1 MNIMVRVSSAKAEAA
16 IAAMQGQ
23 MRGLRAETVAMNRT
37 QPFGAASF
45 SSLIKFGSR
54 LQWVGR
60 QLQYNFTLPI
70 LLAAGAATKFAMDQE
85 AAFTH
90 VAKVYGSIND
100 AQKFF
105 IKQSHGTM
113 SATEA
118 QTKAM
123 QAQRNELAALDDA
136 FTAISNHYGVQ
147 KKEVDEVAGAWAA
160 AGASGRRL
168 AESVNDTMQAMI
180 IGDMD
185 ATTATQ
191 SLISIQAQYNLNSKQ
206 LMSTL
211 ALLNNVENQ
220 TGISMGGLI
229 DGFARAAGVARSAG
243 VSTKELAAE
252 LAALVPATG
261 SAANAGNALKT
272 IYSRLMAPTQ
282 DSMNIMK
289 AMGLNISSV
298 AWQSANAAD
307 RLHLM
312 NKAFEGLS
320 SSAKGVAASVI
331 ASRWQINKFNV
342 LMDEMSKKTGF
353 YQKALDAA
361 ADSGNNFKV
370 MQSELNTVLKS
381 DPRSLQRMMVM
392 LQNASV
398 KIIQPLI
405 PFIIYL
411 ADKLG
416 DLANA
421 FANMDPHLQKLILLG
436 LVFLALIGPLVR
448 YLGALKILVGVTGV
462 SVSYLAAA
470 FGFLG
475 KALIVLPL
483 RAVMMG
489 FTALFDVILMLIPTS
504 LVAVTESMSIWKGF
518 GLFLATWNKVVFGL
532 FNGGWILALKGAALF
547 AADFVKV
554 QMLRFITLLNFAKLF
569 WLRWLL
575 IQATAEV
582 AGMSR
587 WAALWAYFK
596 AVTLVGLATQF
607 GLVRKMMGIA
617 AIFTVL
623 GKAMVVAWTTTWETL
638 RVVAAAGW
646 ALLRAQ
652 AVVGAVMQVGI
663 FARMRAALVV
673 IWTTT
678 AAASAT
684 IWKGM
689 ALTMVAFSRA
699 GVTGVIGVFKAL
711 IPFLLRFGK
720 FFLSWPAVI
729 VAAIIGIAYVF
740 RDQIKQ
746 IVVNTYNYIRTGIP
760 GIAKMFNQ
768 LGTLI
773 LRVFHMLPQGVQ
785 NAMIQVV
792 DIVAAAAKAVYSWF
806 SYLNPFAHHSPSL
819 VENVTKGMDVVTK
832 QFSRLNGIKQYIQSA
847 YREISRFGKLTAG
860 INMNAQVQEQKQNR
874 HELKKAGAGPA
885 ILGSYDKLTKML
897 NNLTPVADR
906 LNKKMEAQQRIVD
919 ALSAK
924 LDKYN
929 AKLQAAQDSL
939 SYYASAPLKGMQDMD
954 DQIER
959 NTVAQ
964 NRLKLA
970 MMNMADKGGASL
982 DDLKAKMDKIN
993 ASQELLSGKRND
1005 LAAGGAGSDIT
1016 GVYDAQIK
1024 ALEKQKKGYSQ
1035 NADALQNMQDRLDA
1049 LQHTADRLDLVKA
1062 LKFDDLNYQIQKAAN
1077 TTKELTFD
1085 QILAGVG
1092 KAQQQIAKYSPLVD
1106 KTQKQVDKQQ
1116 KSLDKITAKYNQVND
1131 AIQAIEDSLNN
1142 VTDAASKM
1150 NAAMDK
1156 KKKKGA
1162 TGSVSPAMQAFNM
1175 AKKGNFPDTGGAG
1188 IGPRKN
1194 WKDQSKQIQK
1204 FTDQLANQTSDMF
1217 SSLNPFKP
1225 LVEKAKSAWGAVKD
1239 YFSSHP
1245 LFKGMKNPISAI
1257 FGGVGKGDTMKQAKK
1272 QIGDIIDFL
1281 SGVFKFFSNI
1291 AGKAWKLLGP
1301 DIKRIAGGLIHGLE
1315 GIWKKVGP
1323 ELKQFGAL
1331 WKPLGKAIK
1340 NIWTIIKPI
1349 LALVIGEFLFLA
1361 KIVLHVVAEVI
1372 GPLMKDIGDI
1382 LVGVIRVI
1390 RGALEVIIGIL
1401 SLNGDMIK
1409 KGFLDIFSGLGK
1421 IIWNLLT
1428 AAGHLILNVVE
1439 GIVEGIF
1446 GFFKWL
1452 WDVLVGHSIIPDLVK
1467 GVIKWFKF
1475 WWDLPKSIYNHVL
1488 KPIGEF
1494 FKNAWNKL
1502 KDLISKWWPWIKAAL
1517 QPWYGWASLIWQKAL
1532 VPLWNKVQDAFDK
1545 IRDIMSTARGKIGD
1559 IVGGIKDK
1567 FTDLVGWIKDIPGKI
1582 KGLASNFGDAGKALI
1597 DKFWAGLQKVGDLE
1611 RSIASNLWSAMKGF
1625 INSGITY
1632 INDHI
1637 PDKISIPHAP
1647 DINLPDNPFP
1657 LLPMYTG
1664 GVVKGSRLGTPI
1676 MAGDKGYDEAVI
1688 PLTGPYA
1695 PRWAKY
1701 QDQSAFNPKSLGG
1714 GGTNNTFI
1722 FNGNLEFPNVKSG
1735 EDVDTLISNLESLA
1749 G

>member
-1 MNIMVRVSSAKAEAA
+1 MVRVNSAKAEAA
-16 IAAMQGQ
+16 IAAMQAQ
-23 MRGLRAETVAMNRT
+23 MKGLRAETLSMNRT
-37 QPFGAASF
+37 MPFGAASF
-45 SSLIKFGSR
+45 SNLIKFGSR

-90 VAKVYGSIND
+90 VAKVYGSVTD

-105 IKQSHGTM
+105 MKQSHGALT
-113 SATEA
+113 AQEA

-185 ATTATQ
+185 AATATQ

-282 DSMNIMK
+282 DSMDVMK

-298 AWQSANAAD
+298 AWQSSNAAD

-381 DPRSLQRMMVM
+381 DPRSLQRMMVI

-436 LVFLALIGPLVR
+436 LVFLALVGPLVR
-448 YLGALKILVGVTGV
+448 YLGALKILIGVTGV

-470 FGFLG
+470 FGILG
-475 KALIVLPL
+475 KMLVVLPL
-483 RAVMMG
+483 RAAAMA
-489 FTALFDVILMLIPTS
+489 FTALFDVIMMIVPTS
-504 LVAVTESMSIWKGF
+504 LVAATETISIWKGL
-518 GLFLATWNKVVFGL
+518 GVFLATWNKVVFAI
-532 FNGGWILALKGAALF
+532 FEGGWILALKGAALF

-554 QMLRFITLLNFAKLF
+554 QMLRFVTLLNFAKLF
-569 WLRWLL
+569 WMRWLL
-575 IQATAEV
+575 IQAGAEL
-582 AGMSR
+582 ASMSR

-607 GLVRKMMGIA
+607 ALVRKAMGIV
-617 AIFTVL
+617 AIFRTL
-623 GKAMVVAWTTTWETL
+623 GSALIVAWRATWAMLE
-638 RVVAAAGW
+638 AISAAGW

-652 AVVGAVMQVGI
+652 WIAQSIIGVGI
-663 FARMRAALVV
+663 FTRLRAALIV

-699 GVTGVIGVFKAL
+699 GIAGVIGVFKAL

-720 FFLSWPAVI
+720 FFVSWPAVI
-729 VAAIIGIAYVF
+729 VGAIIGIAYVF

-746 IVVNTYNYIRTGIP
+746 ILVNTINYIKTGVP

-768 LGTLI
+768 LGVLI
-773 LRVFHMLPQGVQ
+773 LKVFHMLPQGVQ
-785 NAMIQVV
+785 NAMESVV
-792 DIVAAAAKAVYSWF
+792 NIVAAAAKAVYSWF
-806 SYLNPFAHHSPSL
+806 SYINPFAHHSPSL
-819 VENVTKGMDVVTK
+819 VENVTNGMNVVLR
-832 QFSRLNGIKQYIQSA
+832 QFSRLGGIKAYTQAA
-847 YREISRFGKLTAG
+847 YREVSKFGKLTAG
-860 INMNAQVQEQKQNR
+860 INMDAQVQDQKSTR
-874 HELKKAGAGPA
+874 KDLKKAGAGPA

-897 NNLTPVADR
+897 NNLTPIAQR
-906 LNKKMEAQQRIVD
+906 LNDKMSAQQRIVD

-939 SYYASAPLKGMQDMD
+939 SYYASAPLKGMQAMD
-954 DQIER
+954 DQIEA

-970 MMNMADKGGASL
+970 MMDTADKAGGSL

-993 ASQELLSGKRND
+993 GAQELLMGKRND
-1005 LAAGGAGSDIT
+1005 LAAGGAGSEIT

-1024 ALEKQKKGYSQ
+1024 ALEKQKKGYDE
-1035 NADALQNMQDRLDA
+1035 NADALQNMQGQLDA
-1049 LQHTADRLDLVKA
+1049 LQNAADRLDLVKA

-1092 KAQQQIAKYSPLVD
+1092 KAQEQIAKYSPLVD

-1116 KSLDKITAKYNQVND
+1116 KTLDKLTAKYNLVND
-1131 AIQAIEDSLNN
+1131 AIQAISDSLNN
-1142 VTDAASKM
+1142 VADAA
-1150 NAAMDK
+1150 DK
-1156 KKKKGA
+1156 VNSATKKSAKSA
-1162 TGSVSPAMQAFNM
+1162 GSLSPAMSAFNM

-1194 WKDQSKQIQK
+1194 WEDQSKQIQK
-1204 FTDQLANQTSDMF
+1204 FTDSLANQTSDMF
-1217 SSLNPFKP
+1217 SALNPFKP
-1225 LVEKAKSAWGAVKD
+1225 LVAKAKTAWSNIED
-1239 YFSSHP
+1239 YFHAHP

-1257 FGGVGKGDTMKQAKK
+1257 FGGVGGGDTMKQAKS
-1272 QIGDIIDFL
+1272 QINDIIGFL
-1281 SGVFKFFSNI
+1281 SGVFKWFSGV

-1301 DIKRIAGGLIHGLE
+1301 DIKRIAGGLLHGLE
-1315 GIWKKVGP
+1315 DIWKKIGP
-1323 ELKQFGAL
+1323 ELKQFGDL

-1340 NIWTIIKPI
+1340 NFWTLLKPF
-1349 LALVIGEFLFLA
+1349 LALVIGGFLFFG
-1361 KIVLHVVAEVI
+1361 KIVTHVVAEVI

-1390 RGALEVIIGIL
+1390 RGVLEVIIGIF
-1401 SLNGDMIK
+1401 SLNGDMIR

-1421 IIWNLLT
+1421 IVWNLLT
-1428 AAGHLILNVVE
+1428 AAGHLIWNAVE

-1452 WDVLVGHSIIPDLVK
+1452 WNVLIGHSIIPDIVN
-1467 GVIKWFKF
+1467 GVVKWFKF
-1475 WWDLPKSIYNHVL
+1475 WWDLPKEIYKHVL
-1488 KPIGEF
+1488 VPIFDF

-1517 QPWYGWASLIWQKAL
+1517 QPWYSWASILWQKVL

-1545 IRDIMSTARGKIGD
+1545 IKTTISNARDKIGD
-1559 IVGGIKDK
+1559 IIGGIKDK
-1567 FTDLVGWIKDIPGKI
+1567 FQGLVDAIQAVPGKI
-1582 KGLASNFGDAGKALI
+1582 RGFVDNMKGAGTALI
-1597 DKFWAGLQKVGDLE
+1597 NGLWNGMKSAGTVIKDLAGDIWGGVRDKINAGID
-1611 RSIASNLWSAMKGF
+1611 I
-1625 INSGITY
+1625 
-1632 INDHI
+1632 INDKI
-1637 PDKISIPHAP
+1637 PNSIGKGPLKV
-1647 DINLPDNPFP
+1647 DLPDNPFP
-1657 LLPMYTG
+1657 HLTLYTG
-1664 GVVKGSRLGTPI
+1664 GVVKGSKYGTPA
-1676 MAGDKGYDEAVI
+1676 MVGDKGYDEAVI

-1695 PRWAKY
+1695 PRWARY
-1701 QDQSAFNPKSLGG
+1701 QDQPSFNPKSLSDTGAH
-1714 GGTNNTFI
+1714 NTFI

-1735 EDVDTLISNLESLA
+1735 DDVDTLISNLESLA